1 MEERRAW
8 SSLCAFLGVARRP
21 AIRRALTW
29 LPTKMV
35 VATSWGIGGN
45 EVSWVREG
53 PRRRLRKGLS
63 GERNGRSGPRQRE
76 ASFRRME

>member
-1 MEERRAW
+1 
-8 SSLCAFLGVARRP
+8 
-21 AIRRALTW
+21 
-29 LPTKMV
+29 MV

-76 ASFRRME
+76 ASFRRMEEEDMRSEMAGRMGRKVWIRGERPVILAM